1 MLDSNSFTKDLV
13 VELERCAKNYSD
25 DNNAISSESKTIFK
39 GQVKTFDNVRVHNFD
54 VYFNSY
60 IVRFC
65 YYPHI
70 PFTTSHSTL
79 TCFIS
84 LEKAESQRLFYPVS
98 HICAYIV
105 FLALTVHQNVKLT
118 VTGVYDNTSF
128 WEIHGDY
135 YSYDEIDKVYYRAQ
149 TPNGYGD
156 MLDIPSYVIR
166 FKNGKELDPYSLN
179 TCDEKLLNTMR
190 DRDIFVESP

>member
-98 HICAYIV
+98 HICAYIGTYPKN
-105 FLALTVHQNVKLT
+105 ALTIPLILST
-118 VTGVYDNTSF
+118 TSMKECF
-128 WEIHGDY
+128 DCIVEDLKAIIPQIQDL
-135 YSYDEIDKVYYRAQ
+135 SYDTEHKA
-149 TPNGYGD
+149 TFFN
-156 MLDIPSYVIR
+156 
-166 FKNGKELDPYSLN
+166 E
-179 TCDEKLLNTMR
+179 E
-190 DRDIFVESP
+190 VESAVLMLKREYPTDDEMQKLFISAKEEWYPLWKAEQMKI